1 MIPPGPPPGGP
12 FHFQLKEISMT
23 NYTLHFQNSTGSAT
37 HAIKAT
43 TPQKALARARRHIG
57 DDSLNLWFEPYDLTS
72 EVNEIVVCDDAGNEL
87 ACWHD
92 DDTRLR
98 LAAQDLLDALEEL
111 VARDQAEAAE
121 SGFTDDEMTW
131 LEDARRAIAKAK
143 GGAA

>member
-1 MIPPGPPPGGP
+1 
-12 FHFQLKEISMT
+12 MT
-23 NYTLHFQNSTGSAT
+23 VYTVHFQNSTGSAT
-37 HAIKAT
+37 HDIKAR
-43 TPQKALARARRHIG
+43 TPEKALARARQHVD

-72 EVNEIVVCDDAGNEL
+72 DVNEIVVCNKAGDEL

-92 DDTRLR
+92 DETCLS

-111 VARDQAEAAE
+111 VARDRAEAAE

-143 GGAA
+143 GGVA